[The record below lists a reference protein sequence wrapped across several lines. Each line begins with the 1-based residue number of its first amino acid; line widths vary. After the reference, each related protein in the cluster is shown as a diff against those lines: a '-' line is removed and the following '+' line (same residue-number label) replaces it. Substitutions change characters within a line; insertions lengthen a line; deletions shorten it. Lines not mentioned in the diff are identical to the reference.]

1 MSALPFSIFRM
12 VQGLTFPRSSKICI
26 FGPWDGRDFSTT
38 HTLQTEVSAETDIVI
53 VSATH
58 ENIEVLLKRANHI
71 DFRFN
76 LIIASKIKTE
86 VERQMEGVSNT
97 LFETKEGCIGLILN
111 QFAQPSYLLDCIER
125 GMNFDLDDPLA
136 FLPEMDLSKWK
147 QIRNEIQFDSP
158 EGLVTFRVPDDFSLV
173 RTSPDLLWTVESVLL
188 SPWYTKYSTEW
199 VPTRRPGR
207 IPGLS
212 FSGGIDS
219 TAALCLMPENTILL
233 YMERN
238 FDSMIKHANALH
250 FLDELKRE
258 GRTTLSTPSNHEFI
272 RTKHE
277 KNQGFSTDYACM
289 AHLILLA
296 DYFDLDAAGTGMPLE
311 NSYFFHGSS
320 VRDFS
325 KTRFWKSN
333 SAIFRFLGLPLYQPV
348 AGCSEVLTNKIVKEA
363 NLHEL
368 AKSCLRS
375 EIIGKTCEQCWK
387 CFRKNIFNQQTWK
400 MSNEISTFLSKRPL
414 KQGIATLFA
423 LQQIMKTKGKIPEEA
438 NDLLPVIETDLSFL
452 DEYWGPSM
460 DLLPNKY
467 REFTSEKLSGYA
479 SPMSRDLYEI
489 DTDVLTLLRGEGV

>member
-1 MSALPFSIFRM
+1 MSMLPFSIFRM
-12 VQGLTFPRSSKICI
+12 VQGLTFPHNSKICI
-26 FGPWDGRDFSTT
+26 FGPWEAGDFSTT
-38 HTLQTEVSAETDIVI
+38 HCIQTEVTAETDIVI
-53 VSATH
+53 VSTKH
-58 ENIEVLLKRANHI
+58 ESIEDLLKKVKHV

-76 LIIASKIKTE
+76 LIIASKIKAE
-86 VERQMEGVSNT
+86 VEHQVEGLSDT
-97 LFETKEGCIGLILN
+97 LFESKEGCIGLIFN
-111 QFAQPSYLLDCIER
+111 QFAQPSYLRDCIER
-125 GMNFDLDDPLA
+125 GINIDLDDPLA
-136 FLPEMDLSKWK
+136 FLPNLDLSKWK

-158 EGLVTFRVPDDFSLV
+158 EGLVTFRVPEDFSLV
-173 RTSPDLLWTVESVLL
+173 RTSPDLLWTIESVLL
-188 SPWYTKYSTEW
+188 SPWHTKYSTEW

-238 FDSMIKHANALH
+238 FESMIKHANALY

-258 GRTTLSTPSNHEFI
+258 GRTTLSIPSNHEFI
-272 RTKHE
+272 RTKHG
-277 KNQGFSTDYACM
+277 KNPGFSTDYACM

-311 NSYFFHGSS
+311 NSYFFHGTI

-325 KTRFWKSN
+325 NARFWKSN

-348 AGCSEVLTNKIVKEA
+348 AGCSEILTNNIVKETK
-363 NLHEL
+363 LHDL

-375 EIIGKTCEQCWK
+375 EIIGKTCEKCWK
-387 CFRKNIFNQQTWK
+387 SFRKNIFNQRAWE

-423 LQQIMKTKGKIPEEA
+423 LQQIMKKQGKIPEEA
-438 NDLLPVIETDLSFL
+438 KDLLSVIETDLSFL
-452 DEYWGPSM
+452 RDYWGPSL
-460 DLLPNKY
+460 DLLPDKY

-479 SPMSRDLYEI
+479 SPMSRNLYEI
-489 DTDVLTLLRGEGV
+489 DKDVLTLLRGEVA